1 MIHSGA
7 LDCLD
12 ENANRAQ
19 LIADLDLTIE
29 WASSR
34 AKDRTSGQG
43 NLFDFSSSTNNES
56 SPADDYLS
64 APKAKQVNEY
74 LPSDK
79 LKLEKEHVGFYL
91 SDHPLKQL
99 SEPAKLIAPIS
110 LSSLEEQ
117 KDKSKVSVIA
127 MIPEMREVTT
137 RKGDRMAIIKL
148 EDLTGSCEAVVFPK
162 SFERLSDHLMVETR
176 LLIWG
181 SVDRRDE
188 TVQLLIDD
196 CREIDD
202 LRFLLIDL
210 RPDQATDINI
220 QHKLRECLSK
230 NRPARDE
237 LGVRIP
243 VVACLKDNNS
253 TRYVKLG
260 DQFCVK
266 DTDLAL
272 DSLSK
277 NSFIARSSK
286 SLVI

>member
-1 MIHSGA
+1 MIV
-7 LDCLD
+7 
-12 ENANRAQ
+12 
-19 LIADLDLTIE
+19 
-29 WASSR
+29 
-34 AKDRTSGQG
+34 
-43 NLFDFSSSTNNES
+43 SSSNRPCGKVITATPPLPPLYDKTAACDPSAFPAAATAGS
-56 SPADDYLS
+56 SS
-64 APKAKQVNEY
+64 APKAKEVQEY

-137 RKGDRMAIIKL
+137 RKGDRMAIIQL

-162 SFERLSDHLMVETR
+162 SYERLSDHLMVETR

-220 QHKLRECLSK
+220 QHKLRE
-230 NRPARDE
+230 
-237 LGVRIP
+237 
-243 VVACLKDNNS
+243 
-253 TRYVKLG
+253 
-260 DQFCVK
+260 
-266 DTDLAL
+266 
-272 DSLSK
+272 
-277 NSFIARSSK
+277 
-286 SLVI
+286 

>member
-1 MIHSGA
+1 MPP
-7 LDCLD
+7 
-12 ENANRAQ
+12 R
-19 LIADLDLTIE
+19 E

-34 AKDRTSGQG
+34 ARDRSSGQG
-43 NLFDFSSSTNNES
+43 NLFDLVTSANRDL
-56 SPADDYLS
+56 SPIDDYLS
-64 APKAKQVNEY
+64 APKAKQVKDY

-137 RKGDRMAIIKL
+137 RKGDRMAIIQL

-162 SFERLSDHLMVETR
+162 SYERLSDHLMVETR

-181 SVDRRDE
+181 SVDSRDE

-210 RPDQATDINI
+210 LPALR
-220 QHKLRECLSK
+220 HKESLHILLRILC
-230 NRPARDE
+230 
-237 LGVRIP
+237 
-243 VVACLKDNNS
+243 
-253 TRYVKLG
+253 
-260 DQFCVK
+260 
-266 DTDLAL
+266 
-272 DSLSK
+272 
-277 NSFIARSSK
+277 
-286 SLVI
+286 